1 MSVRSARI
9 LTFVFFLLYAVV
21 LTYPGTIPFNRF
33 RPQVLGLP
41 FSFFWVALWVTL
53 AIVVLLIL
61 HHAET
66 RNRKEG

>member
-9 LTFVFFLLYAVV
+9 LTLVFFLAYAVV

-33 RPQVLGLP
+33 SPQILGLP
-41 FSFFWVALWVTL
+41 FSFFWVALWV
-53 AIVVLLIL
+53 AMSIVVLLVL
-61 HHAET
+61 HRAET